1 MKMVVGLG
9 NPGKKYSQTRHN
21 FGFMIMDRFADLEG
35 LRFVKS
41 KLEADLCFFDSN
53 SSKVVLVKPMTFM
66 NLSGEA
72 VLKVSNYYKI
82 SPDKILLVYDDLDL
96 NFGEIKTTGTSSAGH
111 KGVESIFQSL
121 GTNQIS
127 RIRLGL
133 KNNTK
138 LPAEEFVLQK
148 FTSVENG
155 LIDQIVEDSI
165 KKIHLWLD

>member
-1 MKMVVGLG
+1 MVVGLG